1 MIITIIMT
9 IMKIPLLGRHG
20 PDPIPVWVLPYGGC
34 RRDPR
39 NPQGAAAVKLG
50 NLKIDLLAAP
60 VFERGGGHLVGGG
73 RAFGQNTTAAKK
85 QKMTLPRSDWGQ
97 QVCFQLDKQTN
108 RQVDNG
114 QMVGIYHL
122 TIFPPDQDQ
131 PCVFNW
137 SKHKKS
143 NSCWSQQPKF
153 RFEDLA
159 SGPSFEIWTKNFQK
173 M

>member
-1 MIITIIMT
+1 MIIII
-9 IMKIPLLGRHG
+9 IIKIAWQAWSR
-20 PDPIPVWVLPYGGC
+20 PDPSLSSALWRLQKRPTQSSRRCRSKTGKPQNRPLGC
-34 RRDPR
+34 PR
-39 NPQGAAAVKLG
+39 LW
-50 NLKIDLLAAP
+50 
-60 VFERGGGHLVGGG
+60 RGGGHLVGLGEEHLVETQL
-73 RAFGQNTTAAKK
+73 RQK
-85 QKMTLPRSDWGQ
+85 QKMALPRSDWGQ

-108 RQVDNG
+108 RQVANG
-114 QMVGIYHL
+114 QVVRIYHL
-122 TIFPPDQDQ
+122 TIFPSDQDQ

-143 NSCWSQQPKF
+143 NSCWSQHPKF

>member
-1 MIITIIMT
+1 MT

-39 NPQGAAAVKLG
+39 NPQGAAAVKLE
-50 NLKIDLLAAP
+50 NLKINLLTAP
-60 VFERGGGHLVGGG
+60 VFEGGAAIWLVGEEHLVKTQL
-73 RAFGQNTTAAKK
+73 RQK

-114 QMVGIYHL
+114 QVVGIYHL
-122 TIFPPDQDQ
+122 TIFPSDQDQ